1 MLIELQADKC
11 QGHLR
16 CMDLAPELF
25 DCNDLGYGELL
36 STGPIPA
43 NLEPAARRC
52 AANCP
57 ENAITLTSSDDH
69 G

>member
-1 MLIELQADKC
+1 MRIELDTDKC

-25 DCNDLGYGELL
+25 DCNDLGYGTLL
-36 STGPIPA
+36 SSGPIPEE
-43 NLEPAARRC
+43 LEPVARRC

-57 ENAITLTSSDDH
+57 ERAIALHPVDIR
-69 G
+69 

>member
-1 MLIELQADKC
+1 MDADKC

-25 DCNDLGYGELL
+25 DCGDLGYGTLR
-36 STGPIPA
+36 SSGPVPEE
-43 NLEPAARRC
+43 LEPAARRC

-57 ENAITLTSSDDH
+57 ERAISIHPANT
-69 G
+69 